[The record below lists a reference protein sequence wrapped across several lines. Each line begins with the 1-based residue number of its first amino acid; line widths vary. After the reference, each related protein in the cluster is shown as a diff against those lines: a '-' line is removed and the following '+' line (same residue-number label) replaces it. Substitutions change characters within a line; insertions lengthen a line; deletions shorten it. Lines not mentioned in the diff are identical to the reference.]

1 MAEDDPAEIAAALET
16 SPVYRAPGTEAWL
29 SDAAA
34 ADLAATITENDLGL
48 FVVLEVPPAST
59 SNHGADLLTLV
70 KQARDRAGVDS
81 AGLYVGVDYVGPRDE
96 DPHDPYT
103 ETAELRLAFQQWGD
117 VSPQLSSEYG
127 ADDLEFPAELFLSY
141 GHGGGDGTPFE
152 LAAGLQELADR
163 LAEGDAA
170 TIRDDGSD
178 GLNRANETNASST
191 SSAPGAAGE
200 GDGPSLP
207 LVGGVVAALVV
218 VAVVVAASRRRGSRR
233 TFALPDSVL
242 SRVREAEADE
252 LRRRARSAV
261 VVLGERIDGAK
272 LGPRDDAE
280 TWQSALDH
288 YEAAGRLVPDDGSE
302 PDVLDAVGAIVLADR
317 GEQALAATRRR
328 KGLVFTTPC
337 FLNPLH
343 GTGRR
348 QDTVTHGRFR
358 VDAPVCDRCHAD
370 LKAGRRPDIL
380 DVVEHGRAEH
390 YFETNR
396 EPWASTG
403 YGALQPDL
411 LTLIRSRG

>member
-1 MAEDDPAEIAAALET
+1 M
-16 SPVYRAPGTEAWL
+16 
-29 SDAAA
+29 
-34 ADLAATITENDLGL
+34 
-48 FVVLEVPPAST
+48 
-59 SNHGADLLTLV
+59 
-70 KQARDRAGVDS
+70 
-81 AGLYVGVDYVGPRDE
+81 
-96 DPHDPYT
+96 
-103 ETAELRLAFQQWGD
+103 
-117 VSPQLSSEYG
+117 
-127 ADDLEFPAELFLSY
+127 
-141 GHGGGDGTPFE
+141 
-152 LAAGLQELADR
+152 
-163 LAEGDAA
+163 
-170 TIRDDGSD
+170 
-178 GLNRANETNASST
+178 
-191 SSAPGAAGE
+191 
-200 GDGPSLP
+200 
-207 LVGGVVAALVV
+207 VAAVVV
-218 VAVVVAASRRRGSRR
+218 VAVVLVAASRRRPRPRR
-233 TFALPDSVL
+233 AFTLPDSVL

-261 VVLGERIDGAK
+261 VVLGERIDGAS
-272 LGPRDDAE
+272 LGARDDAE

-302 PDVLDAVGAIVLADR
+302 PDVLDVVGAIVLADR

-380 DVVEHGRAEH
+380 DVVEDGRAEH
-390 YFETNR
+390 YFETSR

-411 LTLIRSRG
+411 LTLIRSRR